1 MVGHDLACLDEVSL
15 MSFLNDRL
23 WNLSEQFK
31 SKHFSIKEKIFYKKY
46 FLRV

>member
-1 MVGHDLACLDEVSL
+1 L

-31 SKHFSIKEKIFYKKY
+31 SKHFLFKEKIFYKKY

>member
-1 MVGHDLACLDEVSL
+1 MVGHDLACLGDVSL

-31 SKHFSIKEKIFYKKY
+31 SKHFLSKKKY
-46 FLRV
+46 FIINTF